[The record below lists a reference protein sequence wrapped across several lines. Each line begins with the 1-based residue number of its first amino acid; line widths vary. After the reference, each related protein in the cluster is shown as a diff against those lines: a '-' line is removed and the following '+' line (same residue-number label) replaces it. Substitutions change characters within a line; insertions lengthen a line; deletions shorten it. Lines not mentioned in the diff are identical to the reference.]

1 LRPPSSHASY
11 GTLVPPPTL
20 PVLLSLRRNLMH
32 SIGVFPDLL
41 SQRKQKMQEFIPTRS
56 AGSPQG
62 RMAATSQQSRKLML
76 ALILLLIALV
86 VILVNDRQFWFGTEQ
101 ATIESDVPESP
112 SPAASVGGAA
122 AQAHPAAKRPFPAP
136 KTASEIKPAEGAVV
150 SDRIVLPPLEVEV
163 IAGNTHRALHPK
175 NNITRVETARSNEI
189 AAPTNAAEREPV
201 SSTAI
206 QSETAAS
213 ATYPALTQHMNVQ
226 GSVVLQAIISAA
238 GAIEDLRVLSGP
250 TILASAAQQAVRE
263 WRFKPVMLNGQAVET
278 KARITVNFSIR
289 VGDNTAGT
297 TLAESR
303 ASDALIITR

>member
-1 LRPPSSHASY
+1 
-11 GTLVPPPTL
+11 
-20 PVLLSLRRNLMH
+20 
-32 SIGVFPDLL
+32 
-41 SQRKQKMQEFIPTRS
+41 MQEFIQRRS

-62 RMAATSQQSRKLML
+62 RFTADSQQPRKLIL

-101 ATIESDVPESP
+101 ATIESDVAESQ
-112 SPAASVGGAA
+112 SVVKTVPAAAT
-122 AQAHPAAKRPFPAP
+122 QLHPVAKKQLPAP
-136 KTASEIKPAEGAVV
+136 NSTSQIEPTEGAVV
-150 SDRIVLPPLEVEV
+150 TDRSVLPPLNVEV
-163 IAGNTHRALHPK
+163 VAGNTRRPLHPK
-175 NNITRVETARSNEI
+175 NNITRVETAPPTQI
-189 AAPTNAAEREPV
+189 TTPTNAAEHEPV
-201 SSTAI
+201 SSTVI
-206 QSETAAS
+206 QPETAVG

-226 GSVVLQAIISAA
+226 GSVVLQAIVSAA

-250 TILASAAQQAVRE
+250 AILASAAQQAVRQ

-289 VGDNTAGT
+289 VGDNSAGT